1 MYDRV
6 LLPTD
11 GSEASLAAGE
21 HAFDIASTYGA
32 ELHTVFAVDET
43 VFAAD
48 AYSGTTPD
56 QYEQV
61 GEEAV
66 VEVAERASGRGLG
79 TVTREVVYGPPH
91 QAIADYAGETDADL
105 VVMGTHGRSGV
116 ERYLLGSVTEKVVRT
131 ADVPVLT
138 VRPGE

>member
-1 MYDRV
+1 MYERV

-11 GSEASLAAGE
+11 GSEASLVAGE
-21 HAFDIASTYGA
+21 HAFDISSTYGA
-32 ELHTVFAVDET
+32 ELHTIFAVDET

-61 GEEAV
+61 GEKAVAEV
-66 VEVAERASGRGLG
+66 VERATARGLG
-79 TVTREVVYGPPH
+79 HVTREVVYGPPH
-91 QAIADYAGETDADL
+91 QAIADYADESDVDL

-116 ERYLLGSVTEKVVRT
+116 EHYLLGSVTEKVVRT
-131 ADVPVLT
+131 ADAPVLT
-138 VRPGE
+138 VRPDA